1 MTGPSAQLPLALSL
15 RDHATLETFEPGEN
29 ALALTAL
36 ARFLE
41 RGEDRLWLWGSAGS
55 GKSHL
60 LQAACHRVPASQ
72 WLPSA
77 LVLEAPEALF
87 AGLER
92 VALVALDDVERL
104 AGNRRAEE
112 ALFDLCNRL
121 QAAGKRLL
129 LAASGAPLS
138 FAWSLPDLAS
148 RLSAA
153 GVFRLQ
159 GLDDEGRARALQRRA
174 AVRGL
179 SLSDATA
186 RYILQRIPRD
196 PASLFAFLD
205 RLDAAALQSQRRITI
220 PFVREA
226 LAL

>member
-1 MTGPSAQLPLALSL
+1 MTGPSAQLPLALAL

-41 RGEDRLWLWGSAGS
+41 RGGDRLWLWGGEGS
-55 GKSHL
+55 GRSHL

-72 WLPSA
+72 WLPAA
-77 LVLEAPEALF
+77 LVLEDPEALL

-92 VALVALDDVERL
+92 VALVALDDVDLL

-121 QAAGKRLL
+121 QAAGKGLL

-138 FAWSLPDLAS
+138 FSWSLPDLAS
-148 RLSAA
+148 RLAAA

-159 GLDDEGRARALQRRA
+159 PLDDEGRARALQRRA

-186 RYILQRIPRD
+186 RYILHRIPRD